1 MTEFKINK
9 SKRNE
14 DQTRDKPIKIVSGEI
29 IFLKTTTKLPPA
41 DDDQPDYVIRDE
53 LPINE

>member
-41 DDDQPDYVIRDE
+41 DDD
-53 LPINE
+53 